1 MTKTV
6 LVFVILVLFVAIT
19 VWFVIQKTK
28 EVNKAAEIPAGSGGS
43 MPTATSALTPTPE
56 ANAPVQQVQGKPV
69 QYDNGLIVQDLV
81 VGNGK
86 SAQNGDTLS
95 AHYSGTLENGTVFDS
110 SYGRGQ
116 PIQFVLGSGQLIKG
130 WELGLIGMK
139 EGGKRKLIIPPSLGY
154 GAQGAGGIIPPNATL
169 IFEIEL
175 VSVTSK

>member
-1 MTKTV
+1 MSKS
-6 LVFVILVLFVAIT
+6 VFVFSILVVFVVIT

-28 EVNKAAEIPAGSGGS
+28 EVNKTTEDPS
-43 MPTATSALTPTPE
+43 PTAVSTSTPTPE
-56 ANAPVQQVQGKPV
+56 ANAPI
-69 QYDNGLIVQDLV
+69 QYDNGLVVQDLV

-95 AHYSGTLENGTVFDS
+95 AHYAGALENGTVFDN
-110 SYGRGQ
+110 SYDRGQ

-130 WELGLIGMK
+130 WELGLVGMK

-154 GAQGAGGIIPPNATL
+154 GAQGAGGIIPPNAIL